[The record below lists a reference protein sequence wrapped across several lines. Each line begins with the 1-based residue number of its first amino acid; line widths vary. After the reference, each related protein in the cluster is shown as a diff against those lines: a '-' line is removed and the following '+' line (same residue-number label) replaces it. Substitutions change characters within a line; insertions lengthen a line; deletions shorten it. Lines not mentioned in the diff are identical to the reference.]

1 MGLLHTISRLGSWL
15 GNARFDEPHTKRRA
29 RRICRYEECESRAMM
44 AADLLVGSVY
54 YEQAA
59 GDDAQPNLLE
69 FTFQGGA
76 PGTQLTQIVIDG
88 DKAGDGISS
97 GDVFFDTAPG
107 GYGVF
112 RSNPFKVVSSN
123 GFTVT
128 SFQVS
133 DGGMK
138 LVINLEGFDAGETL
152 LISIDVDEFQ
162 YVSGNTVDVNA
173 VAEGGEFQRSH
184 MYATFKAPH
193 YYDITSHTQYWDA
206 YNQNFSTAQQQAK
219 LNLGLPPDRYSTQ
232 TDFSDMTAGAI
243 DLLKQQALPNSLSG
257 VVYLDHNL
265 NNQQDS
271 GDTGIG
277 GVQLALLRLEGANY
291 VATGLTTVTDTQG
304 RYKFDDLD
312 IGTYRVVETQ
322 PTGYQSV
329 GSTPGKVNGQ
339 TRGVVTNADILSQI
353 NLLGGEN
360 SVRNDFAEFLPVSI
374 AGKVHVNNTGDCE
387 NPENPPLAGVT
398 IHLLDAGGTVIA
410 TAITG
415 ADGKYKFTNL
425 RPGTYSVREEQPLGY
440 FSGATFVGSAGGTK
454 GSDIVSNI
462 VLTSGTNAVNYDF
475 CEIPPASIS
484 GYVYVDMNNNG
495 IKDPGEAPIP
505 GTTLILRDGNGQ
517 PTGATTTTNALGYY
531 EFTGLRPGT
540 YGVAEIQPA
549 GYLDGLDTAGS
560 AGGSAVNPG
569 DLISGAVLIGGT
581 VAVNYNFGELLPVSI
596 SGHVRANYSGDCGDP
611 NNPPLA
617 GVKIEL
623 LNSAGQVIGT
633 RTTDANGYYKFDAL
647 PPGTYSIREYTPEGY
662 FDGGEKAGSQGGVVT
677 DDLISSIVLTS
688 GIDAVN
694 YDFCEIPPA
703 KLCGYVYVD
712 WNNNGIKEAGEAGIA
727 GVTVHLTDANGNL
740 LGVTVTT
747 DANGKY
753 CFVNLR
759 PGTYGVKE
767 MQPQE
772 YFDGLDTPGNK
783 GGVANNPGDY
793 ISGVVLTPGSHGED
807 YNFGEL
813 PPASIAGK
821 VHVNTTGDCENPEN
835 PPLAG
840 VTVELLDENGNVIAT
855 RVTGADGTY
864 LFDKLAPGKYSVR
877 EIQPIEYFN
886 GGTFS
891 GSAGGDVTANF
902 ISNIVLIAGLNAVE
916 YNFCEIPPAKL
927 SGHVFQDGPAIPV
940 ENEGDVPDVLAV
952 KDGLLTPDD
961 ILLPGVVVS
970 LRDGV
975 TGQPILGSAAL
986 GGYYAADQP
995 IWTVTDAG
1003 GYYEF
1008 VGLPPGTYAVYEI
1021 RPEGYYPG
1029 INTPGTTGGIVVSP
1043 LVPTDPAI
1051 LAALVETPVDALLS
1065 IKLGVGE
1072 HSMNN
1077 NFSVVTTVVPATPQI
1092 ILPPRPAPP
1101 DPLAIPGFFPL
1112 APPQVPYLTPLNP
1125 FLQAPILTRA
1135 GGGMYTW
1142 HLSVVDAG
1150 YPRGIVGDDGVQLTS
1165 MKPEDLI
1172 KWSDAQMDEVEW
1184 TVMDPSD
1191 PTSKRKMKFGMKN
1204 AYPIA
1209 GDFNGDGKFEIGV
1222 FKDGF
1227 WFIDLN
1233 DNGVWDKG
1241 DLWAKLGHHG
1251 DRPVTGDWDGDA
1263 KTDIGIYGPAW
1274 SGDPRAIAHDPGMP
1288 DPHNPITDKHK
1299 NIPRPQ
1305 HQAAIGKRTLKRTED
1320 GTPRSDLIDHVFLYG
1335 TPGDHPIVGDW
1346 NGDGIHTIAVFRD
1359 GMWRRDT
1366 NGNGRSGDND
1376 AKHQFGQH
1384 GDIPVAGDFDGDGVD
1399 EIGVYRDGL
1408 WYLDTNHNGVIDD
1421 DDMVVELGGPND
1433 TPVVGDWNGD
1443 GGTEI
1448 GVFHQPPGHRVAA
1461 KP

>member
-29 RRICRYEECESRAMM
+29 RRICRYEECESRSMM
-44 AADLLVGSVY
+44 AADLIVGSVY

-59 GDDAQPNLLE
+59 GDDLQPNIIE

-76 PGTQLTQIVIDG
+76 PGTQLTRLVIDG
-88 DKAGDGISS
+88 DKNNDGISS

-112 RSNPFKVVSSN
+112 RSNPFKVVSSH

-128 SFQVS
+128 NFQVS

-138 LVINLEGFDAGETL
+138 LIIDLDGFEAGETL
-152 LISIDVDEFQ
+152 VISIDVDEFQ
-162 YVSGNTVDVNA
+162 YVNGSTIDVNA

-193 YYDITSHTQYWDA
+193 YYDVTSHVQYWDA
-206 YNQNFSTAQQQAK
+206 YDKNFADAERKAGSK
-219 LNLGLPPDRYSTQ
+219 LSLPPDRYSTQ
-232 TDFSDMTAGAI
+232 IDLSDMTAGAI
-243 DLLKQQALPNSLSG
+243 DVLQQPALPNSLSG

-265 NNQQDS
+265 NNRQDAN
-271 GDTGIG
+271 DTGIA
-277 GVQLALLRLEGANY
+277 GVHLALLRLEGSSY
-291 VATGLTTVTDTQG
+291 VATGLMTVTDTLG
-304 RYKFDDLD
+304 RYKFDHLD

-322 PTGYQSV
+322 PAGYESV
-329 GSTPGKVNGQ
+329 GATPGKVDGQ
-339 TRGVVTNADILSQI
+339 TRGVVTTSDVLSQI
-353 NLLGGEN
+353 RLQGGED
-360 SVRNDFAEFLPVSI
+360 SVRNDFAEYLPVSI
-374 AGKVHVNNTGDCE
+374 GGKVKVNITGDCE
-387 NPENPPLAGVT
+387 NPQNPPLAGVT
-398 IHLLDAGGTVIA
+398 IYLLDASGNVVA
-410 TAITG
+410 TAITD

-440 FSGATFVGSAGGTK
+440 FSGATFVGSAGGIK
-454 GSDIVSNI
+454 GDDIVSNI

-484 GYVYVDMNNNG
+484 GFVYVDMNNNG
-495 IKDPGEAPIP
+495 IKDPGEAPIA
-505 GTTLILRDGNGQ
+505 GVILVLRDSNGQ
-517 PTGATTTTNALGYY
+517 PTGTTATTNAQGYY

-540 YGVAEIQPA
+540 YGVSENQPA
-549 GYLDGLDTAGS
+549 GYLDGLDTPGS
-560 AGGSAVNPG
+560 AGGTAVNPG
-569 DLISGAVLIGGT
+569 DLITGAVLIGGT

-611 NNPPLA
+611 NNPPIA
-617 GVKIEL
+617 GVQVEL
-623 LNSAGQVIGT
+623 LNSSGQVIAT
-633 RTTDANGYYKFDAL
+633 RTTNEQGYYEFDGL
-647 PPGTYSIREYTPEGY
+647 PPGTYSIREYTPGGY
-662 FDGGEKAGSQGGVVT
+662 FDGGEKAGSAGGIVT
-677 DDLISSIVLTS
+677 DDLISNIVLTS
-688 GIDAVN
+688 GMEAVN

-703 KLCGYVYVD
+703 MLCGYVYVD
-712 WNNNGIKEAGEAGIA
+712 WNNNGIKDVGEAGIA
-727 GVTVHLTDANGNL
+727 GVTVHLTDEHGNL

-759 PGTYGVKE
+759 PGTYGVRE
-767 MQPQE
+767 TQPDE

-783 GGVANNPGDY
+783 GGTAHNPGDY
-793 ISGVVLTPGSHGED
+793 ISGVVLPPGSHGED

-813 PPASIAGK
+813 PPASIAGH
-821 VHVNTTGDCENPEN
+821 VHLNTTGDCTDPDN

-840 VTVELLDENGNVIAT
+840 VTVELLDEYGNVIAT
-855 RVTGADGTY
+855 RVTNADGSY
-864 LFDKLAPGKYSVR
+864 LFDKLTPGKYSVR
-877 EIQPIEYFN
+877 EIQPVEYFN

-891 GSAGGDVTANF
+891 GSAGGDVIANL
-902 ISNIVLIAGLNAVE
+902 ISNIVLFAGLNAVE

-940 ENEGDVPDVLAV
+940 ENAGDVPDVLAV
-952 KDGLLTPDD
+952 RDGLLTPDD

-975 TGQPILGSAAL
+975 TGLPIMGSVAL
-986 GGYYAADQP
+986 GGHYAPDQP
-995 IWTVTDAG
+995 IWTVTNTG

-1008 VGLPPGTYAVYEI
+1008 VGLPPGVYAVYEV
-1021 RPEGYYPG
+1021 RPEGYFPG
-1029 INTPGTTGGIVVSP
+1029 INTPGSTGGIVISP
-1043 LVPTDPAI
+1043 LVSTDPAI
-1051 LAALVETPVDALLS
+1051 LASLLDMPVDGLVHIPLL
-1065 IKLGVGE
+1065 GGQ
-1072 HSMNN
+1072 HSTDN
-1077 NFSVVTTVVPATPQI
+1077 NFSVVITVVPQI
-1092 ILPPRPAPP
+1092 ILPPRPGAP
-1101 DPLAIPGFFPL
+1101 DPFAAPGFLPL

-1125 FLQAPILTRA
+1125 FLNPPILTRT
-1135 GGGMYTW
+1135 GGALYTW

-1150 YPRGIVGDDGVQLTS
+1150 YPRGIVGDGGIQLTS
-1165 MKPEDLI
+1165 MRPEDLI
-1172 KWSDAQMDEVEW
+1172 NWSSEQMAEVEW
-1184 TVMDPSD
+1184 TIMDPTD
-1191 PTSKRKMKFGMKN
+1191 PQGSKRKIKFGMKN
-1204 AYPIA
+1204 AQPIS

-1233 DNGVWDKG
+1233 DNGVWDEG

-1251 DRPVTGDWDGDA
+1251 DRPVTGDWNGDG

-1299 NIPRPQ
+1299 NIPRDQ
-1305 HQAAIGKRTLKRTED
+1305 HQTAIGKRTLKRTAD
-1320 GTPRSDLIDHVFLYG
+1320 GKPRSDLIDHVFLYG

-1366 NGNGRSGDND
+1366 NGDGRGGDND

-1384 GDIPVAGDFDGDGVD
+1384 GDIPVVGDFDGDGID
-1399 EIGVYRDGL
+1399 EVGVYRDGI

-1421 DDMVVELGGPND
+1421 EDTVIQLGGPND

-1443 GGTEI
+1443 GRTEI
-1448 GVFHQPPGHRVAA
+1448 GVFHQPPGHRMATG
-1461 KP
+1461 K